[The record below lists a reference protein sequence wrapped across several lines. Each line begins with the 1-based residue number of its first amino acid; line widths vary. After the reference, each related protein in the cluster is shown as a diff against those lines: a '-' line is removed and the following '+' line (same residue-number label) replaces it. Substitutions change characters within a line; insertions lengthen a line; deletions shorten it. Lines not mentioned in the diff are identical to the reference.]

1 MMRTTRDPE
10 TDEQRIA
17 REVQQRRE
25 REHRISEENKALD
38 AAVRRSINLHGA

>member
-10 TDEQRIA
+10 TDEQRTA
-17 REVQQRRE
+17 REAREARE
-25 REHRISEENKALD
+25 REERISAENKALD

>member
-1 MMRTTRDPE
+1 MRTTRDPE

-17 REVQQRRE
+17 RERSEARE
-25 REHRISEENKALD
+25 REQRISEESRALD